1 MKRIFLTIY
10 LVALAVVAS
19 AQGLVV
25 GVFDGGFDYTH
36 PAFRD
41 SDGRLCISRVWEQGT
56 EGVHPDGYDYGL
68 ELTTAEAILQAGA
81 DNDTQSHG
89 THVAARALQFAGR
102 QEGTEMV
109 LVAKTSTKLDEAR
122 LRDAIR
128 YIFDYAE
135 SVGKPCVIN
144 LSIGNHLG
152 PHDGTSAFDRFIN
165 ETVGPG
171 RIVVG
176 SAGNSGNST
185 CHLSTDGGPVRSF
198 IIYRSPDY
206 TQGTIDIWGS
216 RGMQFSVQL
225 SAVQYQN
232 GNVSSQSE
240 AVTIGGDV
248 ESGTY
253 VWAPATGRLKG
264 TFTFESEVSPLNG
277 CPHVIIGID
286 LTSAAMNYDLALCI
300 TPLSE
305 GTVHAWTDDIYSSFH
320 NRDRED
326 FCMGDNLFTIS
337 ELGGTADS
345 IISVG
350 AMDANGN
357 VAPFSSV
364 GPRLDGAVKP
374 NVYAYG
380 ADIESALNSFDQYQS
395 SYAYTQTVEL
405 DGRTYHYGKMSG
417 TSMAAP
423 MVTGIVG
430 SWLRLNPGMTPGEA
444 MALMEPG
451 QLIDAEKGLTDGLPA
466 VPGMAS
472 RPDIYYDL
480 TGRRV
485 SPVRP
490 GLYMAGGRKVWVE

>member
-41 SDGRLCISRVWEQGT
+41 SEGRLCISRVWEQGT
-56 EGVHPDGYDYGL
+56 EGVHPDGYNYGL

-152 PHDGTSAFDRFIN
+152 PHDGTSAFDRFID

-171 RIVVG
+171 RIIVG
-176 SAGNSGNST
+176 SAGNSGSST
-185 CHLSTDGGPVRSF
+185 CHLSTDGEPVRSF

-240 AVTIGGDV
+240 VVTIGGEA

-277 CPHVIIGID
+277 CPHAIIGID
-286 LTSAAMNYDLALCI
+286 QTSAAMNYDLALSI
-300 TPLSE
+300 TPLTE

-320 NRDRED
+320 NRDRAD
-326 FCMGDNLFTIS
+326 FSTGDNLFTIS

-364 GPRLDGAVKP
+364 GPRLDSSVKP

-380 ADIESALNSFDQYQS
+380 TDIESALNSFDQFQS
-395 SYAYTQTVEL
+395 SYTFTQTVEL

-430 SWLRLNPGMTPGEA
+430 SWLRLSPHMTPGEA
-444 MALMEPG
+444 MALMIPG
-451 QLIDAEKGLTDGLPA
+451 EVIEAEWGLTNGINTID
-466 VPGMAS
+466 MAP
-472 RPDIYYDL
+472 RTETYYDL
-480 TGRRV
+480 TGR
-485 SPVRP
+485 PVLPARP
-490 GLYMAGGRKVWVE
+490 GLYLHNGRKVWIQ